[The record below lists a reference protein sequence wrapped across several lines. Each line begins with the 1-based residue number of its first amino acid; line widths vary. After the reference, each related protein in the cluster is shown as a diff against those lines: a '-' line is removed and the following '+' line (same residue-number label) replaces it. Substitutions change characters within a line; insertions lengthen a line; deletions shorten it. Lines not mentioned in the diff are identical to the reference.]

1 MQESIEQRR
10 RHWADVAVIFV
21 GLVLLGLA
29 IWSPPFSP
37 SPEVRNVI
45 STWQIYAV
53 AGGLSVAA
61 LLVGQRWRWR
71 MLARLM
77 LFAAAVVL
85 VTGVFSAFRYLGPA
99 AWLTAIVP
107 AILLLAATPFF
118 GPMPPHPDR

>member
-1 MQESIEQRR
+1 MQESLERQR
-10 RHWADVAVIFV
+10 RHWADVAVIFI
-21 GLVLLGLA
+21 GLILLGLA

-37 SPEVRNVI
+37 SHEVRNVI
-45 STWQIYAV
+45 SAWQIYAV

-61 LLVGQRWRWR
+61 FLVGQMWRWR

-99 AWLTAIVP
+99 AWLTAIIP
-107 AILLLAATPFF
+107 AVLLLAATPFV
-118 GPMPPHPDR
+118 GPMPRSPDR

>member
-1 MQESIEQRR
+1 MRESLEVRR
-10 RHWADVAVIFV
+10 RHVADATVIFV

-37 SPEVRNVI
+37 SPQVRNIV

-61 LLVGQRWRWR
+61 LIVGQRWRWR
-71 MLARLM
+71 TLARLM

-85 VTGVFSAFRYLGPA
+85 VTGMFSAFRYLGPA

-118 GPMPPHPDR
+118 GPMPRHRER